1 MLVISKYL
9 LGTKSVETVITRK
22 EHKIL
27 YVRLENE
34 YSDPEVYILENID
47 TEEVVKQFLIVEE
60 NIQLNYPID
69 NLDFINVYELR
80 KGLHKFFVFEL
91 KNINEFN
98 INHISI
104 REFSNTK
111 PQYNNVNVDTN
122 EIDIYKKYARVPKPD
137 LDKIYTEGELL
148 SMHPMKQLRYLLI
161 NKYNIKNRICNKLSI
176 EKQVEYILL
185 SQEGKVHN
193 PLSLIS
199 NNNVENKII
208 DEDGSENNITI
219 LFQSSDDPQIK

>member
-47 TEEVVKQFLIVEE
+47 TEEIVKRFLIVED
-60 NIQLNYPID
+60 NIQLNYPMD
-69 NLDFINVYELR
+69 DLEFINVYEFR

-91 KNINEFN
+91 KNNDEFN
-98 INHISI
+98 LNDISC
-104 REFSNTK
+104 REISNLK
-111 PQYNNVNVDTN
+111 PHYNNINTAIN
-122 EIDIYKKYARVPKPD
+122 EIDMYKKYARVPKPD
-137 LDKIYTEGELL
+137 LDKIYSEDELL
-148 SMHPMKQLRYLLI
+148 SMHPMKQLRYILI
-161 NKYNIKNRICNKLSI
+161 NKYNIKNRICNKLSLD
-176 EKQVEYILL
+176 KQIEYILL

-193 PLSLIS
+193 PLDLIT
-199 NNNVENKII
+199 NNKVENHII
-208 DEDGSENNITI
+208 NNDDPENHITI
-219 LFQSSDDPQIK
+219 LFHSSNDPQIK